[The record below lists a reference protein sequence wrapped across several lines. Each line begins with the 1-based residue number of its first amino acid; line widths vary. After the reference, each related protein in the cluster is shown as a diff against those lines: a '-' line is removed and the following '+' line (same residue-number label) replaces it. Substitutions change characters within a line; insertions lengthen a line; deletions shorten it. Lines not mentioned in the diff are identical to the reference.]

1 MPSARRVS
9 FSGEHLPLVE
19 IAQYYSD
26 IEASVRN
33 YFSFNNLYLEN
44 RFVGYTPLDIEL
56 EMTSVLVE
64 HGRSTSM
71 SILAAL
77 EAAFRM
83 DFLHRCYKRQKD
95 PLSRSF
101 RTLYQKYQN
110 KGQHVPLGD
119 IFLQWKSHS
128 TVRRSIVSDLEQAFK
143 YRHWLAHGR
152 YWTLKIGREYDYD
165 DIYTLA
171 ESIYNSFP
179 FEE

>member
-1 MPSARRVS
+1 MPSARRVT

-26 IEASVRN
+26 IEASVRD
-33 YFSFNNLYLEN
+33 YFSFDNLQSGG
-44 RFVGYTPLDIEL
+44 RFAGYTPLEIEL
-56 EMTSVLVE
+56 EMTPVLAE
-64 HGRSTSM
+64 HARSTSM

-83 DFLHRCYKRQKD
+83 DFLQRCYKRQKD
-95 PLSRSF
+95 SLSRSF
-101 RTLYQKYQN
+101 RTLYQN
-110 KGQHVPLGD
+110 KGQHVLLGD

-128 TVRRSIVSDLEQAFK
+128 TVPRSIISDLEQAFK

>member
-1 MPSARRVS
+1 MPSARRVT
-9 FSGEHLPLVE
+9 FSGEHLPLVQ
-19 IAQYYSD
+19 IAQYYND
-26 IEASVRN
+26 VEASVRN
-33 YFSFNNLYLEN
+33 YFSFEN
-44 RFVGYTPLDIEL
+44 QPSGERFVGYTPLEIEL

-64 HGRSTSM
+64 HARSTSM

-83 DFLHRCYKRQKD
+83 DFLQRCYKRRRD

-101 RTLYQKYQN
+101 RALHRQ
-110 KGQHVPLGD
+110 KGQYVSLKD
-119 IFLQWKSHS
+119 IFLEWESHP
-128 TVRRSIVSDLEQAFK
+128 TVPRSIISDLERAFK

-152 YWTLKIGREYDYD
+152 YWTPKIGREYDYN

>member
-1 MPSARRVS
+1 MPSARRIT
-9 FSGEHLPLVE
+9 FSGEHLSLVE
-19 IAQYYSD
+19 IVQYYSD
-26 IEASVRN
+26 IEVSVKN
-33 YFSFNNLYLEN
+33 YFSFNNSYLGD
-44 RFVGYTPLDIEL
+44 RFVGYTPLEIER
-56 EMTSVLVE
+56 EMYSVLAE

-71 SILAAL
+71 SILASL

-83 DFLHRCYKRQKD
+83 DFLQRCYKKQKD

-101 RTLYQKYQN
+101 RTLYQK
-110 KGQHVPLGD
+110 KGRHVPLGD
-119 IFLQWKSHS
+119 IFLQWKSYS
-128 TVRRSIVSDLEQAFK
+128 TVSRSIISDLEQAFK

-152 YWTLKIGREYDYD
+152 YWTQKIGREYDYD

>member
-1 MPSARRVS
+1 MPSARRVT

-19 IAQYYSD
+19 IAQHYSD

-33 YFSFNNLYLEN
+33 YFSFDNLQSDE
-44 RFVGYTPLDIEL
+44 RFVDYTPPEIEL
-56 EMTSVLVE
+56 EMTFVLAE
-64 HGRSTSM
+64 HARSTYM

-83 DFLHRCYKRQKD
+83 DFLQRCYKRQKD

-101 RTLYQKYQN
+101 RTLYQN

-119 IFLQWKSHS
+119 IFLQWKSYS
-128 TVRRSIVSDLEQAFK
+128 TVPLSIISDLEQAFK

-152 YWTLKIGREYDYD
+152 YWTKKIGREYDYD
-165 DIYTLA
+165 YIYALA
-171 ESIYNSFP
+171 ESIYDSFP

>member
-1 MPSARRVS
+1 MPSARRVT
-9 FSGEHLPLVE
+9 FSGEHLLLVE
-19 IAQYYSD
+19 IAQHYSD

-33 YFSFNNLYLEN
+33 YFSSDNLQSVE
-44 RFVGYTPLDIEL
+44 RFVDYTPLEIEL
-56 EMTSVLVE
+56 EMTSVLAE
-64 HGRSTSM
+64 HARSTSM

-83 DFLHRCYKRQKD
+83 DFLQRCYKRQKD

-101 RTLYQKYQN
+101 RTLYQN
-110 KGQHVPLGD
+110 KGQNVPLGD

-128 TVRRSIVSDLEQAFK
+128 TVSRSIISDLEQAFK

-152 YWTLKIGREYDYD
+152 YWTQKIGREYDYD

-179 FEE
+179 LEE

>member
-1 MPSARRVS
+1 MPSARRVT

-19 IAQYYSD
+19 IARYYSD

-33 YFSFNNLYLEN
+33 YFSFNNLDLDN
-44 RFVGYTPLDIEL
+44 RFVDYTPLDIEL

-64 HGRSTSM
+64 HARSTSM

-83 DFLHRCYKRQKD
+83 DFLHRCYKRQRD

-110 KGQHVPLGD
+110 KGQQVPLGD

-128 TVRRSIVSDLEQAFK
+128 TVRRSIISDLEQAFK

-165 DIYTLA
+165 DIYMLA

>member
-1 MPSARRVS
+1 MPRVRRVT
-9 FSGEHLPLVE
+9 FSGEHRPLVE
-19 IAQYYSD
+19 IAQHYSD

-33 YFSFNNLYLEN
+33 YFSYDNLQSGE
-44 RFVGYTPLDIEL
+44 RFVDYTRPEIER
-56 EMTSVLVE
+56 EMTSVLEE
-64 HGRSTSM
+64 HARSTSM

-83 DFLHRCYKRQKD
+83 DFLQRCYKRQKD
-95 PLSRSF
+95 SLSRSF
-101 RTLYQKYQN
+101 RTLYQH

-128 TVRRSIVSDLEQAFK
+128 TVPRSIISDLERAFK

-152 YWTLKIGREYDYD
+152 YWTPKIGREYDYN

-171 ESIYNSFP
+171 EVDI
-179 FEE
+179 

>member
-1 MPSARRVS
+1 
-9 FSGEHLPLVE
+9 
-19 IAQYYSD
+19 
-26 IEASVRN
+26 
-33 YFSFNNLYLEN
+33 
-44 RFVGYTPLDIEL
+44 
-56 EMTSVLVE
+56 
-64 HGRSTSM
+64 M

-83 DFLHRCYKRQKD
+83 DFLQRCYKRQKD
-95 PLSRSF
+95 SLSRSF
-101 RTLYQKYQN
+101 RTLYQD
-110 KGQHVPLGD
+110 KGQYVPLGD

-128 TVRRSIVSDLEQAFK
+128 TVPRSIISELEQAFK

>member
-1 MPSARRVS
+1 MPSARRVT

-19 IAQYYSD
+19 IARYYSD

-33 YFSFNNLYLEN
+33 YFSFNNLDLDN
-44 RFVGYTPLDIEL
+44 RFVDYTPLDIEL
-56 EMTSVLVE
+56 EMTSILVE
-64 HGRSTSM
+64 HARSTSM

-83 DFLHRCYKRQKD
+83 DFLHRCYKRQRD

-110 KGQHVPLGD
+110 KGQQVPLGD

-128 TVRRSIVSDLEQAFK
+128 TVRRSIISDLEQAFK

-152 YWTLKIGREYDYD
+152 YWKLKIGREYDYD

>member
-1 MPSARRVS
+1 MPRVRRVT

-19 IAQYYSD
+19 IAQHYSD

-33 YFSFNNLYLEN
+33 YFSFDNLQSGE
-44 RFVGYTPLDIEL
+44 RFVDYTPPEIEL
-56 EMTSVLVE
+56 EMTSVLAE
-64 HGRSTSM
+64 HVRSTSM

-83 DFLHRCYKRQKD
+83 DFLQRCYKRQKD

-101 RTLYQKYQN
+101 RTLYQN
-110 KGQHVPLGD
+110 RGQHVPLGD

-128 TVRRSIVSDLEQAFK
+128 TVSQSIISDLEQAFK

>member
-1 MPSARRVS
+1 MPSARRVT

-33 YFSFNNLYLEN
+33 YFSFGNLKSGE
-44 RFVGYTPLDIEL
+44 RFVGYTPLEIEL
-56 EMTSVLVE
+56 EMISVLEE
-64 HGRSTSM
+64 HARSLSM

-83 DFLHRCYKRQKD
+83 DFLQRCYKRLRD

-101 RTLYQKYQN
+101 RALHRQQ
-110 KGQHVPLGD
+110 GQHVPLKD
-119 IFLQWKSHS
+119 IFLQWQLYSN
-128 TVRRSIVSDLEQAFK
+128 VPRSIVSDLTHAFK

-165 DIYTLA
+165 DIYALA